1 MTKDKNGID
10 EYLSFTRHELRTQ
23 IAVTREGISQVLD
36 GLGGGKCDKCVTI
49 LKPALECA
57 DKLEKMVGELLAASA
72 FDGVLRKRDT
82 GDAALEVFKKDL
94 TAMISHL
101 VRTPLAIAKEGLSL
115 VLDEVPGELN
125 DKQKKLLFDVKEA
138 FDRLIRDVE
147 KVLETPWEKIAMSD
161 AEERKLVLVVDDEP
175 KFLETI
181 QRRLEDEGYNVA
193 TACNG
198 NEALKKIA
206 ELKPDAVL
214 LDVMMP
220 ELDGF
225 NTLKKIRESDKT
237 LPVFIITV
245 LSDKES
251 FEMSQKLD
259 ASGYMV
265 KTEDLKKQLKNIT
278 GALNIRRRYRPDQ
291 E

>member
-1 MTKDKNGID
+1 MAKDKNNID

-36 GLGGGKCDKCVTI
+36 GLGGQQCAKCTAI

-57 DKLEKMVGELLAASA
+57 DKLENMVGEFLAAAA
-72 FDGVLRKRDT
+72 FEDFFRKC
-82 GDAALEVFKKDL
+82 ASQELELFKKDL
-94 TAMISHL
+94 TSMISHL

-115 VLDEVPGELN
+115 VLDEVPGSLN
-125 DKQKKLLFDVKEA
+125 DKQKKLLLDVQEA

-147 KVLETPWEKIAMSD
+147 KVLETPWEKITMPD
-161 AEERKLVLVVDDEP
+161 TEVKKLVLVVDDEP
-175 KFLETI
+175 KFLEII
-181 QRRLEDEGYNVA
+181 QRRLEDEGYSVA

-198 NEALKKIA
+198 KEALEKIE

-225 NTLKKIRESDKT
+225 NTLKKIRESDKA

-251 FEMSQKLD
+251 FEMAQKLD

-265 KTEDLKKQLKNIT
+265 KTADLKKQLKNVT
-278 GALNIRRRYRPDQ
+278 GALNIRRRYKPV
-291 E
+291 